1 LTEPK
6 RFCEMASEQLFAR
19 KTSGLVKEV
28 RTRDAL
34 FFGVSY
40 ANPWVGM
47 AVILMT
53 YPWIASGGSLT
64 LGVLLCAVGSAF
76 HVSMYAFLAM
86 TMPRSGGDYVW
97 VSRILHPAIGFAQSL
112 VIVVSG
118 LFWFGITPG
127 IWLVMLPNMISL
139 VGAMAGNTGIIHI
152 AAIFSIPWMLS
163 VIGVLLA
170 VVFIFVLF
178 FGQRVY
184 FKIQTSLIVF
194 VFFTIGLFVVLSLFT
209 SRATFLSRFDNIAW
223 YLTGDHYYAQTL
235 IAQATKDGLLPIPQ
249 LSGGQWLWATLFVM
263 PMAFWSIGY
272 PYFSTY
278 IAGEWKEAKMTAL
291 VSCLGGLAIC
301 VIVIL
306 ASMASII
313 NVAGEPLV
321 QALANGYY
329 VHPSTYFGI
338 APYAYLYAAGVTD
351 NLVVFGI
358 ICAGSLAMAILAVFV
373 ALYPLTRCIFAWA
386 FDRIVPEK
394 LGSVSSRYH
403 VPIPAILLSG
413 AGGIIIVLLFQYLY
427 SLALELTIS
436 IVIST
441 VIFSFTMVALTAIV
455 LPWRRKEIYETSPIQ
470 YKVLGFPVISL
481 LGICDL
487 IFLSFI
493 GYSYV
498 SVSAFG
504 SFDWGS
510 YEFFTALFCLGL
522 IGYFISRAYRKR
534 QKIDLDLTFREIPP
548 A

>member
-1 LTEPK
+1 MNE
-6 RFCEMASEQLFAR
+6 RQVFAR
-19 KTSGLVKEV
+19 NASGLVKEV

-47 AVILMT
+47 AVILLS
-53 YPWIASGGSLT
+53 YPWVASGGSLT

-112 VIVVSG
+112 VIVISG
-118 LFWFGITPG
+118 LFWFGATPG
-127 IWLVMLPNMISL
+127 IWVLMFRSMISE
-139 VGAMAGNTGIIHI
+139 VGAMKGDTGIINF
-152 AAIFSIPWMLS
+152 AAVFAIPWMVS

-170 VVFIFVLF
+170 VFFIFVLF
-178 FGQRVY
+178 FGQKVY
-184 FKIQTSLIVF
+184 FKLQTSLIVF
-194 VFFTIGLFVVLSLFT
+194 VFFTIALFT
-209 SRATFLSRFDNIAW
+209 VLAFFTDHATFITRFNNMAW
-223 YLTGDHYYAQTL
+223 YLTGDHTYAQTL
-235 IAQATKDGLLPIPQ
+235 LDQATKDSLLPIPQ
-249 LSGGQWLWATLFVM
+249 LSGGAWWWATLAVM
-263 PMAFWSIGY
+263 PIAFWSIGY

-291 VSCLGGLAIC
+291 VSCLGGLAVC

-306 ASMASII
+306 ASMAAVIH
-313 NVAGEPLV
+313 VAGEPLI

-329 VHPSTYFGI
+329 VHPDTFFSV
-338 APYAYLYAAGVTD
+338 APYVYLYAAGITD
-351 NLVVFGI
+351 NILVFGI
-358 ICAGSLAMAILAVFV
+358 ICAGIIAMAILSVFV
-373 ALYPLTRCIFAWA
+373 SLYPLTRCIFAWA
-386 FDRIVPEK
+386 FDRVVPER
-394 LGSVSSRYH
+394 LGSVSAKYH
-403 VPIPAILLSG
+403 APLPAILVS
-413 AGGIIIVLLFQYLY
+413 AVGGIIVVFLFQFVY

-436 IVIST
+436 IIIST
-441 VIFSFTMVALTAIV
+441 VIFSFTLVALTAII

-481 LGICDL
+481 LGIVDF
-487 IFLSFI
+487 IFLSFL

-510 YEFFTALFCLGL
+510 YEFFLVLFCLGI
-522 IGYFISRAYRKR
+522 IGYYISRAYRKR
-534 QKIDLDLTFREIPP
+534 QKIDLDLTFKEIPP

>member
-1 LTEPK
+1 
-6 RFCEMASEQLFAR
+6 
-19 KTSGLVKEV
+19 
-28 RTRDAL
+28 
-34 FFGVSY
+34 
-40 ANPWVGM
+40 
-47 AVILMT
+47 
-53 YPWIASGGSLT
+53 
-64 LGVLLCAVGSAF
+64 
-76 HVSMYAFLAM
+76 
-86 TMPRSGGDYVW
+86 
-97 VSRILHPAIGFAQSL
+97 

-127 IWLVMLPNMISL
+127 IWVLMLRNMISL
-139 VGAMAGNTGIIHI
+139 TGAMAGNTGLINF
-152 AAIFSIPWMLS
+152 AAVFTIPWMVS
-163 VIGVLLA
+163 VIGILLA
-170 VVFIFVLF
+170 LFFIFVLF
-178 FGQRVY
+178 FGQKVY
-184 FKIQTSLIVF
+184 FKLQTTFIVF
-194 VFFTIGLFVVLSLFT
+194 VFLTIALFVVLSLFT
-209 SRATFLSRFDNIAW
+209 DQATFIARFNNIAW
-223 YLTGDHYYAQTL
+223 YLTGDHNYAQTL
-235 IAQATKDGLLPIPQ
+235 LNQATKDSLLPIPQ
-249 LSGGQWLWATLFVM
+249 LSGGQWLWTTLAVM
-263 PMAFWSIGY
+263 PLAFWSIGY

-301 VIVIL
+301 VIIIL
-306 ASMASII
+306 ASMASI
-313 NVAGEPLV
+313 VKLAGEPLV

-329 VHPSTYFGI
+329 VHPDTYFGI

-351 NLVVFGI
+351 NLLVFGI
-358 ICAGSLAMAILAVFV
+358 MCAGSIAMALLAVFV

-394 LGSVSSRYH
+394 LGSVSAKYH

-413 AGGIIIVLLFQYLY
+413 VGGIFTVLLYQYVY
-427 SLALELTIS
+427 SLAVELTIS

-441 VIFSFTMVALTAIV
+441 VIFSFTMVALTAII

-481 LGICDL
+481 LGIVDL

-510 YEFFTALFCLGL
+510 YEFFLALFCLGI
-522 IGYFISRAYRKR
+522 IGYYISRAYRKR

>member
-1 LTEPK
+1 
-6 RFCEMASEQLFAR
+6 MASQEVFAR
-19 KTSGLVKEV
+19 KASGLVKEV

-47 AVILMT
+47 AVILMS
-53 YPWIASGGSLT
+53 YPWVASGGSLT
-64 LGVLLCAVGSAF
+64 LGVVLCAIGSAF

-127 IWLVMLPNMISL
+127 IWVLMLGNMISL
-139 VGAMAGNTGIIHI
+139 AGAKTGNTGLINF
-152 AAIFSIPWMLS
+152 ATVFSIPWMVS
-163 VIGVLLA
+163 VIGILLA
-170 VVFIFVLF
+170 LLFIFVLF
-178 FGQRVY
+178 FGQKVY
-184 FKIQTSLIVF
+184 FKLQTTLIAFVF
-194 VFFTIGLFVVLSLFT
+194 VTIALFVVLSLFT
-209 SRATFLSRFDNIAW
+209 DHATFITRFNNMAW
-223 YLTGDHYYAQTL
+223 YLSGDHNYAQTL
-235 IAQATKDGLLPIPQ
+235 LSTATKDSLLPIPQ
-249 LSGGQWLWATLFVM
+249 LSGGKWLWATLFVM
-263 PMAFWSIGY
+263 PIAFWSIGY

-291 VSCLGGLAIC
+291 VSCLGGLALC
-301 VIVIL
+301 VIIIL
-306 ASMASII
+306 ATMASIVW
-313 NVAGEPLV
+313 VAGEPLI

-338 APYAYLYAAGVTD
+338 APYSYLYAAGVTD
-351 NLVVFGI
+351 NIFLFGI
-358 ICAGSLAMAILAVFV
+358 ICAGSLAMALLAVFV

-394 LGSVSSRYH
+394 LGSVNAKYH
-403 VPIPAILLSG
+403 VPIPAILLSA
-413 AGGIIIVLLFQYLY
+413 AGGIFCVLLYQYVY
-427 SLALELTIS
+427 ALALELTIS
-436 IVIST
+436 IIIST

-481 LGICDL
+481 LGIVDL
-487 IFLSFI
+487 IFLSFL

-510 YEFFTALFCLGL
+510 YEFFTVLFCLG
-522 IGYFISRAYRKR
+522 IVGYYISRAYRKR